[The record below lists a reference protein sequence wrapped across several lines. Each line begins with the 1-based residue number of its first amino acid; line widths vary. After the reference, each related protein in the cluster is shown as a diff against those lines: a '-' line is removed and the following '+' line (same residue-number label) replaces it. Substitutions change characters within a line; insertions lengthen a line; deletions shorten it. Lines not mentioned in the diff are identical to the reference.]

1 MAHLINCRVTDQE
14 SHVIQGQT
22 VWESYSM
29 WFEAYWL
36 SLLRIIWLSDLSLI
50 TFAFG
55 GLLNEGKVWET
66 AVKAMGLGWDYDYV
80 VLVYRCQPWQVLMST
95 KPGTVLM
102 VDVFRSG
109 LARVSLHFL
118 NMFLRQCQLHLTPKM
133 DLSSSRTLDVC
144 IPRETEFFV
153 LDLYSF
159 NSWKNMPVKGK
170 QSFLDTKELGWSQQ
184 HFVMELFFVEIH

>member
-1 MAHLINCRVTDQE
+1 MI
-14 SHVIQGQT
+14 
-22 VWESYSM
+22 W
-29 WFEAYWL
+29 
-36 SLLRIIWLSDLSLI
+36 SLLALLAKHNLAVSFEESDHI
-50 TFAFG
+50 AFG

-118 NMFLRQCQLHLTPKM
+118 NMSLRQCQLHWTAKM
-133 DLSSSRTLDVC
+133 GLSCSRTLDVC

-159 NSWKNMPVKGK
+159 NSWKKMPVLGK

-184 HFVMELFFVEIH
+184 HFVMELFFVEIL